1 MLRNSLNE
9 TNMTYIYFTQSACQ
23 SPIKNFILY
32 TVFFTDK
39 IYFNNKGLFHKETP
53 LTVIIEINNSR
64 IESLAFQMA
73 LIPSNINL
81 P

>member
-1 MLRNSLNE
+1 MSI
-9 TNMTYIYFTQSACQ
+9 TNQ
-23 SPIKNFILY
+23 KLY
-32 TVFFTDK
+32 TLYRFFLP
-39 IYFNNKGLFHKETP
+39 IRYFNNKGLFHKETP